1 MACSVLGAVCF
12 VQACVLIVW
21 AEKLYGAV
29 TVVRAFLA
37 RHCSPKEPEP
47 PLPVLPLAELRSTA
61 PLLTPMSA
69 LPIPGPALTSETFVS
84 VVPEPEPVLPPRPSV
99 PAPPSLPPRYRSQ
112 EASASS
118 GSFVSA
124 EDHLYEPIRHPPN
137 AIRQTGIKYYKTFL
151 LLKLVVVNLRIL
163 II

>member
-47 PLPVLPLAELRSTA
+47 PVPVLPLAELHPTA
-61 PLLTPMSA
+61 TLLT
-69 LPIPGPALTSETFVS
+69 PGPALTSETIVS
-84 VVPEPEPVLPPRPSV
+84 GVPEPEPVLPPRPIA

-112 EASASS
+112 EASVSS

-124 EDHLYEPIRHPPN
+124 EDHLYEPIRQPPN
-137 AIRQTGIKYYKTFL
+137 AIRQIGIKYYKTFL
-151 LLKLVVVNLRIL
+151 SLQLAVVNLRIL

>member
-1 MACSVLGAVCF
+1 MACSVLGVICF
-12 VQACVLIVW
+12 VQACVLVVW

-37 RHCSPKEPEP
+37 RHRSPKEPEP
-47 PLPVLPLAELRSTA
+47 PVMPLAELQIPAA
-61 PLLTPMSA
+61 PLVTPTSV
-69 LPIPGPALTSETFVS
+69 LPIPGPALVSETFVS
-84 VVPEPEPVLPPRPSV
+84 VVPEPEPFLPPRPSV

-112 EASASS
+112 EASVSS